1 MVNKRLQREVDKL
14 VDGVLSGRVNRR
26 ELVQRAAALGIT
38 IPGVLLARAA
48 PDAMAAPR
56 VTARAQDATPTPKA
70 GGSLRAIIVD
80 DPNFLDPLVTQLAQ
94 VRQTM
99 TSVYDTLTYL
109 DAAEPTF
116 PIKGR
121 LAKEWTFTQPTTFD
135 MMLHEGVTF
144 HGGEDFS
151 AEDVK
156 WTIDYVMNPETKS
169 PNATF
174 LSQVDSVEVL
184 DPLTIRFNLN
194 RPWAA
199 MPADLS
205 TIQIYSKTSTKE
217 SIETTPNG
225 TGPFKWTEWVPGD
238 HITLTKNPDYFIPD
252 RPLLD
257 EIVFRP
263 IKEKATSLSVM
274 EAGDADVFFTPEVK
288 EKGTIE
294 SNPKLKLVASLLP
307 DEGHIL
313 YVNNNRAPMNDQNIR
328 LAASY
333 ALDRRTFHSAFLGNY
348 GEKNTSPW
356 TTKHWAYNPIND
368 TAFEYDLDR
377 ARSYLEEAGYTDG
390 KAADGSQLSI
400 NLVFPKGYPEWQQGS
415 EMFQAAMTE
424 LGVDVVVEQLE
435 LATWIQRI
443 VTTDEYDLSWDFH
456 QSRSADPAYTLALA
470 FFYPPGPQN
479 ITRYQDD
486 KLGELINQGGEEL
499 DQEKRKA
506 IYYEFQ
512 ERWNE
517 LQPGL
522 VVGEYALFHVVA
534 ADVMGFATDPLMFQD
549 FREVWLDR

>member
-1 MVNKRLQREVDKL
+1 MVDKSLQREVDKL
-14 VDGVLSGRVNRR
+14 VDGVLSGNINRR
-26 ELVQRAAALGIT
+26 ELLQRAAASGIT
-38 IPGVLLARAA
+38 VPGVLLARAA
-48 PDAMAAPR
+48 PDAVAAPR
-56 VTARAQDATPTPKA
+56 ATARAQDATPKS

-80 DPNFLDPLVTQLAQ
+80 DPNSLDPLVTQLAQ

-109 DAAEPTF
+109 DAADPTF

-121 LAKEWTFTQPTTFD
+121 LAKEWTFTEPTTFD
-135 MMLHEGVTF
+135 MKLHEGVTF

-156 WTIDYVMNPETKS
+156 WTIEYVMNPDTKS

-174 LSQVDSVEVL
+174 LSQVASVEVL

-205 TIQIYSKTSTKE
+205 TIQIYSKTSTKD
-217 SIETTPNG
+217 SIGATPNG
-225 TGPFKWTEWVPGD
+225 TGPFIWTEWVPGD
-238 HITLTKNPDYFIPD
+238 HITLTKNPNYFIPD
-252 RPLLD
+252 RPYLD

-288 EKGTIE
+288 EKANIE
-294 SNPKLKLVASLLP
+294 GNPRLKLVASLQP

-313 YVNNNRAPMNDQNIR
+313 YINNNRAPMNDQNIR

-333 ALDRRTFHSAFLGNY
+333 ALDRRTFHSAFLDNY

-356 TTKHWAYNPIND
+356 TTSHWAYNPIND
-368 TAFEYDLDR
+368 TAFEYDLDQ

-415 EMFQAAMTE
+415 EMFQAAMAE
-424 LGVDVVVEQLE
+424 LGVEVVVEQLE

-479 ITRYQDD
+479 ITRYQD
-486 KLGELINQGGEEL
+486 KMLGDLISQGGEEL

-506 IYYEFQ
+506 IYYQFQ

-522 VVGEYALFHVVA
+522 VVGEYALFHVTA
-534 ADVMGFATDPLMFQD
+534 ADVVGFATDPLMFQD

>member
-1 MVNKRLQREVDKL
+1 MVDKSLQREVDKL
-14 VDGVLSGRVNRR
+14 VDGVLSGNINRR
-26 ELVQRAAALGIT
+26 ELLQRAAALGIAV
-38 IPGVLLARAA
+38 PGVLLARSA
-48 PDAMAAPR
+48 PDAVAAPR
-56 VTARAQDATPTPKA
+56 ATARAQDATPKS

-80 DPNFLDPLVTQLAQ
+80 DPNSLDPLVTQLAQ

-109 DAAEPTF
+109 DAADPTF

-121 LAKEWTFTQPTTFD
+121 LAKEWTFTEPTTFD

-156 WTIDYVMNPETKS
+156 WTIDYVMNPDTKS

-205 TIQIYSKTSTKE
+205 TIQIYSKTSTKD
-217 SIETTPNG
+217 SIGATPNG
-225 TGPFKWTEWVPGD
+225 TGPFIWTEWVPGD
-238 HITLTKNPDYFIPD
+238 HITLTKNPNYFIPD
-252 RPLLD
+252 RPYLD

-288 EKGTIE
+288 EKANIE
-294 SNPKLKLVASLLP
+294 GNPRLKLVASLLP

-313 YVNNNRAPMNDQNIR
+313 YINNNRAPMNDQNIR

-333 ALDRRTFHSAFLGNY
+333 ALDRRTFHSAFLDNY

-356 TTKHWAYNPIND
+356 TTSHWAYNPIND
-368 TAFEYDLDR
+368 TAFEYDLDQ

-415 EMFQAAMTE
+415 EMFQAAMAE
-424 LGVDVVVEQLE
+424 LGVEVVVEQLE

-479 ITRYQDD
+479 ITRYQD
-486 KLGELINQGGEEL
+486 KMLGDLISQGGEEL

-506 IYYEFQ
+506 IYYQFQ

-522 VVGEYALFHVVA
+522 VVGEYALFHVTA
-534 ADVMGFATDPLMFQD
+534 ADVVGFATDPLMFQD

>member
-1 MVNKRLQREVDKL
+1 VADKSLQREVDKL

-26 ELVQRAAALGIT
+26 ELMQRAAALGIAV
-38 IPGVLLARAA
+38 PGLLLARAA
-48 PDAMAAPR
+48 PDAMAASH
-56 VTARAQDATPTPKA
+56 VTTRTQDATPKP
-70 GGSLRAIIVD
+70 GGSLRVIIVD
-80 DPNFLDPLVTQLAQ
+80 DPNFLDPLVSQLAQ

-109 DAAEPTF
+109 DAADPTF

-121 LAKEWTFTQPTTFD
+121 LAKEWTFTDPTTFD
-135 MMLHEGVTF
+135 MILHEGVTF

-156 WTIDYVMNPETKS
+156 WTIDYVMNPDTKS

-184 DPLTIRFNLN
+184 NPLTIRFTLN

-205 TIQIYSKTSTKE
+205 TIQIYSKTSTKD

-225 TGPFKWTEWVPGD
+225 TGPFMWTEWVPGD
-238 HITLTKNPDYFIPD
+238 HITLTKNPNYFILD
-252 RPLLD
+252 RPYLD
-257 EIVFRP
+257 QIVFRP

-288 EKGTIE
+288 EKATIE
-294 SNPKLKLVASLLP
+294 SDPRLKLVASLLP
-307 DEGHIL
+307 DEGYIL
-313 YVNNNRAPMNDQNIR
+313 YINNNRAPMIDQNIR

-333 ALDRRTFHSAFLGNY
+333 ALDRRTYHAAFLENY

-356 TTKHWAYNPIND
+356 TAAHWAYNPIND

-377 ARSYLEEAGYTDG
+377 ARSYLEAAGYTDG
-390 KAADGSQLSI
+390 KAADGSQLSL

-415 EMFQAAMTE
+415 EMFQAAMAE
-424 LGVDVVVEQLE
+424 LGVEVVVEQLE
-435 LATWIQRI
+435 LATWVQRI

-470 FFYPPGPQN
+470 YFYPPGPQN
-479 ITRYQDD
+479 ITRYQDQL
-486 KLGELINQGGEEL
+486 LGDLINQGGEEL

-506 IYYEFQ
+506 IYYQFQ

-522 VVGEYALFHVVA
+522 IVGDYALFHVTA

>member
-1 MVNKRLQREVDKL
+1 MVDKSLQHEVDKL
-14 VDGVLSGRVNRR
+14 VDGVLSGNINRR
-26 ELVQRAAALGIT
+26 ELLQRAAVLGIGV
-38 IPGVLLARAA
+38 PGVLLARAA

-56 VTARAQDATPTPKA
+56 ATARAQDATPKS
-70 GGSLRAIIVD
+70 GGSLRVIIVD
-80 DPNFLDPLVTQLAQ
+80 DPNSLDPLVTQLAQ

-109 DAAEPTF
+109 DAADPTF

-121 LAKEWTFTQPTTFD
+121 LAKEWTFTEPTTFD

-156 WTIDYVMNPETKS
+156 WTIDYVMNPDTKS

-205 TIQIYSKTSTKE
+205 TIQIYSKTSTKD
-217 SIETTPNG
+217 SIGATPNG
-225 TGPFKWTEWVPGD
+225 TGPFIWTEWVPGD
-238 HITLTKNPDYFIPD
+238 HITLTKNPNYFIPD
-252 RPLLD
+252 RPYLD

-288 EKGTIE
+288 EKANIE
-294 SNPKLKLVASLLP
+294 GNSRLKLVASLLP

-313 YVNNNRAPMNDQNIR
+313 YINNNRAPMNDQNIR

-356 TTKHWAYNPIND
+356 TTAHWAYNPIND

-415 EMFQAAMTE
+415 EMFQAAMAE
-424 LGVDVVVEQLE
+424 LGVEVVVEQLE

-479 ITRYQDD
+479 ITRYQD
-486 KLGELINQGGEEL
+486 KMLGDLISQGGEEL

-506 IYYEFQ
+506 IYYQFQ

-522 VVGEYALFHVVA
+522 VVGEYALFHVTA
-534 ADVMGFATDPLMFQD
+534 ADVVGFATDPLMFQD

>member
-1 MVNKRLQREVDKL
+1 MVDKSLQREVDKL
-14 VDGVLSGRVNRR
+14 VDGVLSGNINRR
-26 ELVQRAAALGIT
+26 ELLQRAAALGIAV
-38 IPGVLLARAA
+38 PGVLLARSA
-48 PDAMAAPR
+48 PDAVAAPR
-56 VTARAQDATPTPKA
+56 ATARAQDATPKS

-80 DPNFLDPLVTQLAQ
+80 DPNSLDPLVTQLAQ

-109 DAAEPTF
+109 DAADPTF

-121 LAKEWTFTQPTTFD
+121 LAKEWTFTEPTTFD

-156 WTIDYVMNPETKS
+156 WTIDYVMNPDTKS

-205 TIQIYSKTSTKE
+205 TIQIYSKTSTKD
-217 SIETTPNG
+217 SIGATPNG
-225 TGPFKWTEWVPGD
+225 TGPFMWTEWVPGD
-238 HITLTKNPDYFIPD
+238 HITLTKNPNYFIPD
-252 RPLLD
+252 RPYLD

-288 EKGTIE
+288 EKANIE
-294 SNPKLKLVASLLP
+294 GNPRLKLVASLLP

-313 YVNNNRAPMNDQNIR
+313 YINNNRAPMNDQNIR

-356 TTKHWAYNPIND
+356 TTAHWAYNPIND

-415 EMFQAAMTE
+415 EMFQAAMAE
-424 LGVDVVVEQLE
+424 LGVEVVVEQLE

-479 ITRYQDD
+479 ITRYQD
-486 KLGELINQGGEEL
+486 KMLGDLISQGGEEL

-506 IYYEFQ
+506 IYYQFQ

-522 VVGEYALFHVVA
+522 VVGEYALFHVTA
-534 ADVMGFATDPLMFQD
+534 ADVVGFATDPLMFQD

>member
-1 MVNKRLQREVDKL
+1 MVDKSLQREVDKL
-14 VDGVLSGRVNRR
+14 VDGVLSGNINRR
-26 ELVQRAAALGIT
+26 ELLQRAAALGIAV
-38 IPGVLLARAA
+38 PGVLLARAA

-56 VTARAQDATPTPKA
+56 ATARAQDATPKS
-70 GGSLRAIIVD
+70 GGSLRVIIVD
-80 DPNFLDPLVTQLAQ
+80 DPNSLDPLVTQLAQ

-109 DAAEPTF
+109 DAADPTF

-121 LAKEWTFTQPTTFD
+121 LAKEWTFTEPTTFD

-156 WTIDYVMNPETKS
+156 WTIDYVMNPDTKS

-184 DPLTIRFNLN
+184 DPLTVRFNLN

-205 TIQIYSKTSTKE
+205 TIQIYSKTSTKD
-217 SIETTPNG
+217 SIATTPNG
-225 TGPFKWTEWVPGD
+225 TGPFMWTEWVPGD
-238 HITLTKNPDYFIPD
+238 HITLTKNPNYFIPD
-252 RPLLD
+252 RPYLD

-288 EKGTIE
+288 EKTNIE
-294 SNPKLKLVASLLP
+294 DNPRLKLVASLLP

-313 YVNNNRAPMNDQNIR
+313 YINNNRAPMNDQNIR

-333 ALDRRTFHSAFLGNY
+333 ALDRRTFHSAFLDNY

-356 TTKHWAYNPIND
+356 TTAHWAYNPIND

-390 KAADGSQLSI
+390 KVADGSQLSI

-415 EMFQAAMTE
+415 EMFQAAMAE
-424 LGVDVVVEQLE
+424 LGVEVVVEQLE

-456 QSRSADPAYTLALA
+456 QSRSVDPAYTLALA

-479 ITRYQDD
+479 ITRYQDET
-486 KLGELINQGGEEL
+486 LGNLIAQGGEEL
-499 DQEKRKA
+499 DQEKRKE
-506 IYYEFQ
+506 IYYQFQ

-522 VVGEYALFHVVA
+522 VVGEYALFHVTA
-534 ADVMGFATDPLMFQD
+534 ADVVGFATDPLMFQD

>member
-1 MVNKRLQREVDKL
+1 MVDKSLQREVDKL
-14 VDGVLSGRVNRR
+14 VDGVLSGNINRR
-26 ELVQRAAALGIT
+26 ELLQRAAALGIAV
-38 IPGVLLARAA
+38 PGVLLARAA
-48 PDAMAAPR
+48 PDAVAAPR
-56 VTARAQDATPTPKA
+56 ATARAQDATPKS

-80 DPNFLDPLVTQLAQ
+80 DPNSLDPLVTQLAQ

-109 DAAEPTF
+109 DAADPTF

-121 LAKEWTFTQPTTFD
+121 LAKEWTFTEPTTFD
-135 MMLHEGVTF
+135 MKLHEGVTF

-156 WTIDYVMNPETKS
+156 WTIEYVMNPDTKS

-184 DPLTIRFNLN
+184 DPLTVRFNLN

-205 TIQIYSKTSTKE
+205 TIQIYSKASTKD
-217 SIETTPNG
+217 SIGATPNG
-225 TGPFKWTEWVPGD
+225 TGPFTWTEWVPGD
-238 HITLTKNPDYFIPD
+238 HITLTKNPNYFIPD
-252 RPLLD
+252 RPYLD

-288 EKGTIE
+288 EKANIE
-294 SNPKLKLVASLLP
+294 GNPRLKLVASLLP

-313 YVNNNRAPMNDQNIR
+313 YINNNRAPMNDQNIR

-333 ALDRRTFHSAFLGNY
+333 ALDRRTFHSAFLDNY

-356 TTKHWAYNPIND
+356 TTSHWAYNPIND

-415 EMFQAAMTE
+415 EMFQAAMAE
-424 LGVDVVVEQLE
+424 LGVEVVVEQLE

-479 ITRYQDD
+479 ITRYQD
-486 KLGELINQGGEEL
+486 KMLGDLISQGGEEL

-506 IYYEFQ
+506 IYYQFQ

-522 VVGEYALFHVVA
+522 VVGEYALFHVTA
-534 ADVMGFATDPLMFQD
+534 ADVVGFATDPLMFQD

>member
-1 MVNKRLQREVDKL
+1 
-14 VDGVLSGRVNRR
+14 
-26 ELVQRAAALGIT
+26 
-38 IPGVLLARAA
+38 
-48 PDAMAAPR
+48 
-56 VTARAQDATPTPKA
+56 
-70 GGSLRAIIVD
+70 
-80 DPNFLDPLVTQLAQ
+80 
-94 VRQTM
+94 
-99 TSVYDTLTYL
+99 
-109 DAAEPTF
+109 
-116 PIKGR
+116 
-121 LAKEWTFTQPTTFD
+121 
-135 MMLHEGVTF
+135 
-144 HGGEDFS
+144 
-151 AEDVK
+151 
-156 WTIDYVMNPETKS
+156 MNPDTKS

-184 DPLTIRFNLN
+184 DPLTVRFNLN

-205 TIQIYSKTSTKE
+205 TIQIYSKASTKD
-217 SIETTPNG
+217 SIGATPNG
-225 TGPFKWTEWVPGD
+225 TGPFTWTEWVPGD
-238 HITLTKNPDYFIPD
+238 HITLTKNPNYFIPD
-252 RPLLD
+252 RPYLD

-288 EKGTIE
+288 EKANIE
-294 SNPKLKLVASLLP
+294 GNPRLKLVASLLP

-313 YVNNNRAPMNDQNIR
+313 YINNNRAPMNDQNIR

-333 ALDRRTFHSAFLGNY
+333 ALDRRTFHSAFLDNY

-356 TTKHWAYNPIND
+356 TTAHWAYNPIND

-415 EMFQAAMTE
+415 EMFQAAMAE
-424 LGVDVVVEQLE
+424 LGVEVVVEQLE

-479 ITRYQDD
+479 ITRYQD
-486 KLGELINQGGEEL
+486 KMLGDLISQGGEEL

-506 IYYEFQ
+506 IYYQFQ

-522 VVGEYALFHVVA
+522 VVGEYALFHVTA
-534 ADVMGFATDPLMFQD
+534 ADVVGFATDPLMFQD

>member
-1 MVNKRLQREVDKL
+1 VVDKSLQREVDNL

-26 ELVQRAAALGIT
+26 ELMQRAAALGIAV
-38 IPGVLLARAA
+38 PGVLLAQAA

-56 VTARAQDATPTPKA
+56 VTARAQDATPKS

-109 DAAEPTF
+109 DAADPTF

-135 MMLHEGVTF
+135 MVLHEGVTF

-205 TIQIYSKTSTKE
+205 TIQIYSRTSTKE

-225 TGPFKWTEWVPGD
+225 TGPFMWTEWVPGD
-238 HITLTKNPDYFIPD
+238 HITLTKNPDYYIPD
-252 RPLLD
+252 RPYLD

-288 EKGTIE
+288 EKATIE
-294 SNPKLKLVASLLP
+294 SNPSLKLVAALLP

-356 TTKHWAYNPIND
+356 TTAHWAYNPIND

-390 KAADGSQLSI
+390 KAADGRQLSI

-415 EMFQAAMTE
+415 EMFQAAMAE
-424 LGVDVVVEQLE
+424 LGVEVVVEQLE

-486 KLGELINQGGEEL
+486 KLGDLINQGGEEL

-522 VVGEYALFHVVA
+522 VVGEYALFHVTA

>member
-1 MVNKRLQREVDKL
+1 MVDKSLQREVDKL
-14 VDGVLSGRVNRR
+14 VDGVLSGNINRR
-26 ELVQRAAALGIT
+26 ELLQRAAALGIAV
-38 IPGVLLARAA
+38 PGVLLARSA
-48 PDAMAAPR
+48 PDAVAAPR
-56 VTARAQDATPTPKA
+56 ATARAQDATPKS

-80 DPNFLDPLVTQLAQ
+80 DPNSLDPLVTQLAQ

-109 DAAEPTF
+109 DAADPTF

-121 LAKEWTFTQPTTFD
+121 LAKEWTFTEPTTFD

-156 WTIDYVMNPETKS
+156 WTIDYVMNPDTKS

-205 TIQIYSKTSTKE
+205 TIQIYSKTSTKD
-217 SIETTPNG
+217 SIGATPNG
-225 TGPFKWTEWVPGD
+225 TGPFIWTEWVPGD
-238 HITLTKNPDYFIPD
+238 HITLTKNPNYFIPD
-252 RPLLD
+252 RPYLD

-288 EKGTIE
+288 EKANIE
-294 SNPKLKLVASLLP
+294 GNPRLKLVASLQP

-313 YVNNNRAPMNDQNIR
+313 YINNNRAPMNDQNIR

-333 ALDRRTFHSAFLGNY
+333 ALDRRTFHSAFLDNY

-356 TTKHWAYNPIND
+356 TTSHWAYNPIND
-368 TAFEYDLDR
+368 TAFEYDLDQ

-415 EMFQAAMTE
+415 EMFQAAMAE
-424 LGVDVVVEQLE
+424 LGVEVVVEQLE

-479 ITRYQDD
+479 ITRYQD
-486 KLGELINQGGEEL
+486 KMLGDLISQGGEEL

-506 IYYEFQ
+506 IYYQFQ

-522 VVGEYALFHVVA
+522 VVGEYALFHVTA
-534 ADVMGFATDPLMFQD
+534 ADVVGFATDPLMFQD

>member
-1 MVNKRLQREVDKL
+1 
-14 VDGVLSGRVNRR
+14 
-26 ELVQRAAALGIT
+26 
-38 IPGVLLARAA
+38 
-48 PDAMAAPR
+48 
-56 VTARAQDATPTPKA
+56 
-70 GGSLRAIIVD
+70 
-80 DPNFLDPLVTQLAQ
+80 
-94 VRQTM
+94 
-99 TSVYDTLTYL
+99 
-109 DAAEPTF
+109 
-116 PIKGR
+116 
-121 LAKEWTFTQPTTFD
+121 

-184 DPLTIRFNLN
+184 DPLTIRFNLT

-257 EIVFRP
+257 EIIFRP

-294 SNPKLKLVASLLP
+294 SNPSLKLVASLLP

-333 ALDRRTFHSAFLGNY
+333 ALDRRTFHSAFLDNY

-377 ARSYLEEAGYTDG
+377 ARSYLEDAGYTDG

-415 EMFQAAMTE
+415 EMFQAAMAE

-486 KLGELINQGGEEL
+486 KLGDLINQGGEEL

-506 IYYEFQ
+506 IYYAFQ

>member
-1 MVNKRLQREVDKL
+1 VADKNLQRAVDRL
-14 VDGVLSGRVNRR
+14 VDGVLSGQIHRR
-26 ELVQRAAALGIT
+26 ELLWRAAALGIGV
-38 IPGVLLARAA
+38 PGVLLSRAV
-48 PDAMAAPR
+48 PDVVAAPR
-56 VTARAQDATPTPKA
+56 AQEATPTGKP
-70 GGSLRAIIVD
+70 GGSLRVIIVD
-80 DPNFLDPLVTQLAQ
+80 DPNFLDPLVSQLAQ

-109 DAAEPTF
+109 DAADPTF

-121 LAKEWTFTQPTTFD
+121 LAKEWTFTEPTTFD
-135 MMLHEGVTF
+135 MALHQGVTF
-144 HGGEDFS
+144 HEGQDFT

-156 WTIDYVMNPETKS
+156 WTIDYVLNPDTKS

-184 DPLTIRFNLN
+184 DPYTVRFNLN

-205 TIQIYSKTSTKE
+205 TVQIYTKE
-217 SIETTPNG
+217 STKDSIATKPNG
-225 TGPFKWTEWVPGD
+225 TGPFIWKEWVPGD
-238 HITLTKNPDYFIPD
+238 HITLTKNPNYFIAD
-252 RPLLD
+252 RPYLD

-263 IKEKATSLSVM
+263 IKEKATSLAVM

-294 SNPKLKLVASLLP
+294 ANPALKLVSSLLP
-307 DEGHIL
+307 DEGHVL
-313 YVNNNRAPMNDQNIR
+313 YINNSRPPMSDQNLR

-356 TTKHWAYNPIND
+356 TKAHWAYNPIND
-368 TAFEYDLDR
+368 TAFEYDLDKS
-377 ARSYLEEAGYTDG
+377 RSYLQAAGYTDG
-390 KAADGSQLSI
+390 KAADGTQLSI
-400 NLVFPKGYPEWQQGS
+400 DVVYPKGYPEWQQGS
-415 EMFQAAMTE
+415 EMFQAAMAE
-424 LGVDVVVEQLE
+424 LGVDVKVEELE

-443 VTTDEYDLSWDFH
+443 VTTDEFDMSWDFH

-479 ITRYQDD
+479 ITRYKDET
-486 KLGELINQGGEEL
+486 LGNLIGQGGEEL
-499 DQEKRKA
+499 DQEKRKP
-506 IYYEFQ
+506 IYYQFQ

-522 VVGEYALFHVVA
+522 IVGEYALFHVVA
-534 ADVMGFATDPLMFQD
+534 ADVMGIATDPLMFQD

>member
-1 MVNKRLQREVDKL
+1 MVDKSLQREVDKL
-14 VDGVLSGRVNRR
+14 VDGVLSGNINRR
-26 ELVQRAAALGIT
+26 ELLQRAAALGIAV
-38 IPGVLLARAA
+38 PGVLLARAA
-48 PDAMAAPR
+48 PDAVAAPR
-56 VTARAQDATPTPKA
+56 ATARAQDATPTS

-80 DPNFLDPLVTQLAQ
+80 DPNSLDPLVTQLAQ

-109 DAAEPTF
+109 DAADPTF

-121 LAKEWTFTQPTTFD
+121 LAKEWTFTEPTTFD

-156 WTIDYVMNPETKS
+156 WTIEYVMNPDTKS

-205 TIQIYSKTSTKE
+205 TIQIYSKTSTKD
-217 SIETTPNG
+217 SIGATPNG
-225 TGPFKWTEWVPGD
+225 TGPFMWTEWVPGD
-238 HITLTKNPDYFIPD
+238 HITLTKNPNYFIPD
-252 RPLLD
+252 RPYLD

-288 EKGTIE
+288 EKANIE
-294 SNPKLKLVASLLP
+294 GNPRLKLVASLLP

-313 YVNNNRAPMNDQNIR
+313 YINNNRAPMNDQNIR

-333 ALDRRTFHSAFLGNY
+333 ALDRRTFHSAFLDNY

-356 TTKHWAYNPIND
+356 TTAHWAYNPIND

-415 EMFQAAMTE
+415 EMFQAAMAE
-424 LGVDVVVEQLE
+424 LGVEVVVEQLE

-479 ITRYQDD
+479 ITRYQD
-486 KLGELINQGGEEL
+486 KMLGDLISQGGEEL

-506 IYYEFQ
+506 IYYQFQ

-522 VVGEYALFHVVA
+522 VVGEYALFHVTA
-534 ADVMGFATDPLMFQD
+534 ADVVGFATDPLMFQD

>member
-1 MVNKRLQREVDKL
+1 MVDKSLQREVDKL
-14 VDGVLSGRVNRR
+14 VDGVLSGNINRR
-26 ELVQRAAALGIT
+26 ELLQRAAALGIAV
-38 IPGVLLARAA
+38 PGVLLARAA
-48 PDAMAAPR
+48 PDAVAAPR
-56 VTARAQDATPTPKA
+56 ATARAQDATPTS

-80 DPNFLDPLVTQLAQ
+80 DPNSLDPLVTQLAQ

-109 DAAEPTF
+109 DAADPTF

-121 LAKEWTFTQPTTFD
+121 LAKEWTFTEPTTFD

-156 WTIDYVMNPETKS
+156 WTIDYVMNPDTKS

-205 TIQIYSKTSTKE
+205 TIQIYSKTSTKD
-217 SIETTPNG
+217 SIGATPNG
-225 TGPFKWTEWVPGD
+225 TGPFMWTEWVPGD
-238 HITLTKNPDYFIPD
+238 HITLTKNPNYFIPD
-252 RPLLD
+252 RPYLD

-288 EKGTIE
+288 EKANIE
-294 SNPKLKLVASLLP
+294 GNPRLKLVASLLP

-313 YVNNNRAPMNDQNIR
+313 YINNNRAPMNDQNIR

-356 TTKHWAYNPIND
+356 TTAHWAYNPIND

-415 EMFQAAMTE
+415 EMFQAAMAE
-424 LGVDVVVEQLE
+424 LGVEVVVEQLE

-479 ITRYQDD
+479 ITRYQD
-486 KLGELINQGGEEL
+486 KMLGDLISQGGEEL

-506 IYYEFQ
+506 IYYQFQ

-522 VVGEYALFHVVA
+522 VVGEYALFHVTA
-534 ADVMGFATDPLMFQD
+534 ADVVGFATDPLMFQD

>member
-1 MVNKRLQREVDKL
+1 MVDKSLQREVDKL
-14 VDGVLSGRVNRR
+14 VDGVLSGNINRR
-26 ELVQRAAALGIT
+26 ELLQRAAALGIAV
-38 IPGVLLARAA
+38 PGVLLARAA
-48 PDAMAAPR
+48 PDAVAAPR
-56 VTARAQDATPTPKA
+56 ATARAQDATPKS

-80 DPNFLDPLVTQLAQ
+80 DPNSLDPLVTQLAQ

-109 DAAEPTF
+109 DAADPTF

-121 LAKEWTFTQPTTFD
+121 LAKEWTFTEPTTFD
-135 MMLHEGVTF
+135 MKLHEGVTF

-156 WTIDYVMNPETKS
+156 WTIEYVMNPDTKS

-184 DPLTIRFNLN
+184 DPLTVRFNLN

-205 TIQIYSKTSTKE
+205 TIQIYSKTSTKD
-217 SIETTPNG
+217 SIGATPNG
-225 TGPFKWTEWVPGD
+225 TGPFTWTEWVPGD
-238 HITLTKNPDYFIPD
+238 HITLTKNPNYFIPD
-252 RPLLD
+252 RPYLD

-288 EKGTIE
+288 EKANIE
-294 SNPKLKLVASLLP
+294 GNPRLKLVASLQP

-313 YVNNNRAPMNDQNIR
+313 YINNNRAPMNDQNIR

-333 ALDRRTFHSAFLGNY
+333 ALDRRTFHSAFLDNY

-356 TTKHWAYNPIND
+356 TTSHWAYNPIND

-415 EMFQAAMTE
+415 EMFQAAMAE
-424 LGVDVVVEQLE
+424 LGVEVVVEQLE

-479 ITRYQDD
+479 ITRYQD
-486 KLGELINQGGEEL
+486 KMLGDLISQGGEEL

-506 IYYEFQ
+506 IYYQFQ

-522 VVGEYALFHVVA
+522 VVGEYALFHVTA
-534 ADVMGFATDPLMFQD
+534 ADVVGFATDPLMFQD

>member
-1 MVNKRLQREVDKL
+1 MVDKSLQREVDKL
-14 VDGVLSGRVNRR
+14 VDGVLSGNINRR
-26 ELVQRAAALGIT
+26 ELLQRAAALGIAV
-38 IPGVLLARAA
+38 PGVLLARSA
-48 PDAMAAPR
+48 PDAVAAPR
-56 VTARAQDATPTPKA
+56 ATARAQDATPTS

-80 DPNFLDPLVTQLAQ
+80 DPNSLDPLVTQLAQ

-109 DAAEPTF
+109 DAADPTF

-121 LAKEWTFTQPTTFD
+121 LAKEWTFTEPTTFD

-156 WTIDYVMNPETKS
+156 WTIDYVMNPDTKS

-205 TIQIYSKTSTKE
+205 TIQIYSKTSTKD
-217 SIETTPNG
+217 SIGATPNG
-225 TGPFKWTEWVPGD
+225 TGPFMWTEWVPGD
-238 HITLTKNPDYFIPD
+238 HITLTKNPNYFIPD
-252 RPLLD
+252 RPYLD

-288 EKGTIE
+288 EKANIE
-294 SNPKLKLVASLLP
+294 GNPRLKLVASLLP

-313 YVNNNRAPMNDQNIR
+313 YINNNRAPMNDQNIR

-356 TTKHWAYNPIND
+356 TTAHWAYNPIND

-415 EMFQAAMTE
+415 EMFQAAMAE
-424 LGVDVVVEQLE
+424 LGVEVVVEQLE

-479 ITRYQDD
+479 ITRYQD
-486 KLGELINQGGEEL
+486 KMLGDLISQGGEEL

-506 IYYEFQ
+506 IYYQFQ

-522 VVGEYALFHVVA
+522 VVGEYALFHVTA
-534 ADVMGFATDPLMFQD
+534 ADVVGFATDPLMFQD

>member
-1 MVNKRLQREVDKL
+1 MVDKSLQREVDKL

-26 ELVQRAAALGIT
+26 ELLQRAAALGIAV
-38 IPGVLLARAA
+38 PGVLLARAA
-48 PDAMAAPR
+48 PDALAAPR
-56 VTARAQDATPTPKA
+56 AMARAQDATPKP

-109 DAAEPTF
+109 DAADPAF

-121 LAKEWTFTQPTTFD
+121 LAKEWTFTEPTVFD
-135 MMLHEGVTF
+135 MVLHEGVTF

-156 WTIDYVMNPETKS
+156 WTIDYVMNPDTKS

-174 LSQVDSVEVL
+174 LSQVESVEVL
-184 DPLTIRFNLN
+184 DPRTIRFTLN

-205 TIQIYSKTSTKE
+205 TIQIYSRTSTKE

-225 TGPFKWTEWVPGD
+225 TGPFMWTEWVPGD
-238 HITLTKNPDYFIPD
+238 HITLTKNPNYFIPD
-252 RPLLD
+252 RPYLD

-288 EKGTIE
+288 EKATIE
-294 SNPKLKLVASLLP
+294 GNPDLKLVAALLP

-313 YVNNNRAPMNDQNIR
+313 YINNSRAPMNDQNIR

-356 TTKHWAYNPIND
+356 TTAHWAYNPIND

-377 ARSYLEEAGYTDG
+377 ARSYLQEAGYTDG

-400 NLVFPKGYPEWQQGS
+400 NLVFPRGYPEWQQGS
-415 EMFQAAMTE
+415 EMFQAAMAE
-424 LGVDVVVEQLE
+424 LGVEVVVEQLE

-479 ITRYQDD
+479 ITRYEDET
-486 KLGELINQGGEEL
+486 LGDLINQGGEEL
-499 DQEKRKA
+499 DQEKRKD
-506 IYYEFQ
+506 IYYQFQ

-522 VVGEYALFHVVA
+522 VVGEYALFHATA

>member
-1 MVNKRLQREVDKL
+1 MVDKSLQREVDKL
-14 VDGVLSGRVNRR
+14 VDGVLSGNINRR
-26 ELVQRAAALGIT
+26 ELLQRAAALGIAV
-38 IPGVLLARAA
+38 PGVLLARAA
-48 PDAMAAPR
+48 PDAVAAPR
-56 VTARAQDATPTPKA
+56 ATARAQDATPKS

-80 DPNFLDPLVTQLAQ
+80 DPNSLDPLVTQLAQ

-109 DAAEPTF
+109 DAADPTF

-121 LAKEWTFTQPTTFD
+121 LAKEWTFTEPTTFD

-156 WTIDYVMNPETKS
+156 WTIDYVMNPDTKS

-205 TIQIYSKTSTKE
+205 TIQIYSKTSTKD
-217 SIETTPNG
+217 SIGATPNG
-225 TGPFKWTEWVPGD
+225 TGPFMWTEWVPGD
-238 HITLTKNPDYFIPD
+238 HITLTKNPNYFIPD
-252 RPLLD
+252 RPYLD

-288 EKGTIE
+288 EKANIE
-294 SNPKLKLVASLLP
+294 GNPRLKLVASLLP

-313 YVNNNRAPMNDQNIR
+313 YINNNRAPMNDQNIR

-333 ALDRRTFHSAFLGNY
+333 ALDRRTFHSAFLDNY

-356 TTKHWAYNPIND
+356 TTSHWAYNPIND
-368 TAFEYDLDR
+368 TAFEYDLDQ

-415 EMFQAAMTE
+415 EMFQAAMAE
-424 LGVDVVVEQLE
+424 LGVEVVVEQLE

-479 ITRYQDD
+479 ITRYQD
-486 KLGELINQGGEEL
+486 KMLGDLISQGGEEL

-506 IYYEFQ
+506 IYYQFQ

-522 VVGEYALFHVVA
+522 VVGEYALFHVTA
-534 ADVMGFATDPLMFQD
+534 ADVVGFATDPLMFQD

>member
-1 MVNKRLQREVDKL
+1 MVDKSLQREVDKL
-14 VDGVLSGRVNRR
+14 VDGVLSGNINRR
-26 ELVQRAAALGIT
+26 ELLQRAAALGIGV
-38 IPGVLLARAA
+38 PGVLLARAA
-48 PDAMAAPR
+48 PDAVAAPR
-56 VTARAQDATPTPKA
+56 ATARAQDATPKS
-70 GGSLRAIIVD
+70 GGSLQVIIVD
-80 DPNFLDPLVTQLAQ
+80 DPNSLDPLVTQLAQ

-109 DAAEPTF
+109 DAADPTF

-121 LAKEWTFTQPTTFD
+121 LAKEWTFTEPTTFD
-135 MMLHEGVTF
+135 MKLHEGVTF

-156 WTIDYVMNPETKS
+156 WTIEYVMNPDTKS

-184 DPLTIRFNLN
+184 DPHTVRFNLN

-205 TIQIYSKTSTKE
+205 TIQIYSKTSTKD
-217 SIETTPNG
+217 SITTTPNG
-225 TGPFKWTEWVPGD
+225 TGPFMWTEWVPGD
-238 HITLTKNPDYFIPD
+238 HITLTKNPNYFIPD
-252 RPLLD
+252 RPYLD

-288 EKGTIE
+288 EKANIE
-294 SNPKLKLVASLLP
+294 GNPRLKLVASLLP

-313 YVNNNRAPMNDQNIR
+313 YINNNRAPMNDQNIR

-356 TTKHWAYNPIND
+356 TTAHWAYNPIND
-368 TAFEYDLDR
+368 TAFEYDLDQ

-415 EMFQAAMTE
+415 EMFQAAMAE
-424 LGVDVVVEQLE
+424 LGVEVVVEQLE

-456 QSRSADPAYTLALA
+456 QSRSVDPAYTLALA

-479 ITRYQDD
+479 ITRYQD
-486 KLGELINQGGEEL
+486 KMLGDLISQGGEEL

-506 IYYEFQ
+506 IYYQFQ

-522 VVGEYALFHVVA
+522 VVGEYALFHVTA
-534 ADVMGFATDPLMFQD
+534 ADVVGFATDPLMFQD

>member
-1 MVNKRLQREVDKL
+1 MVDKSLQREVDKL
-14 VDGVLSGRVNRR
+14 VDGVLSGNINRR
-26 ELVQRAAALGIT
+26 ELLQRAAALGIAV
-38 IPGVLLARAA
+38 PGVLLARAA
-48 PDAMAAPR
+48 PDAVAAPR
-56 VTARAQDATPTPKA
+56 ATVRAQDATPTS

-80 DPNFLDPLVTQLAQ
+80 DPNSLDPLVTQLAQ

-109 DAAEPTF
+109 DAADPTF

-121 LAKEWTFTQPTTFD
+121 LAKEWTFTEPTTFD

-156 WTIDYVMNPETKS
+156 WTIDYVMNPDTKS

-205 TIQIYSKTSTKE
+205 TIQIYSKTSTKD
-217 SIETTPNG
+217 SIGATPNG
-225 TGPFKWTEWVPGD
+225 TGPFMWTEWVPGD
-238 HITLTKNPDYFIPD
+238 HITLTKNPNYFIPD
-252 RPLLD
+252 RPYLD

-288 EKGTIE
+288 EKANIE
-294 SNPKLKLVASLLP
+294 GNPRLKLVASLLP

-313 YVNNNRAPMNDQNIR
+313 YINNNRAPMNDQNIR

-356 TTKHWAYNPIND
+356 TTAHWAYNPIND

-415 EMFQAAMTE
+415 EMFQAAMAE
-424 LGVDVVVEQLE
+424 LGVEVVVEQLE

-479 ITRYQDD
+479 ITRYQD
-486 KLGELINQGGEEL
+486 KMLGDLISQGGEEL

-506 IYYEFQ
+506 IYYQFQ

-522 VVGEYALFHVVA
+522 VVGEYALFHVTA
-534 ADVMGFATDPLMFQD
+534 ADVVGFATDPLMFQD

>member
-1 MVNKRLQREVDKL
+1 MVDKSLQREVDKL
-14 VDGVLSGRVNRR
+14 VDGVLSGNINRR
-26 ELVQRAAALGIT
+26 ELLQRASALGIAV
-38 IPGVLLARAA
+38 PGVLLARAT

-56 VTARAQDATPTPKA
+56 ATARAQDATPKS

-80 DPNFLDPLVTQLAQ
+80 DPNSLDPLVTQLAQ

-109 DAAEPTF
+109 DAADPTF

-121 LAKEWTFTQPTTFD
+121 LAKEWTFTEPTTFD

-156 WTIDYVMNPETKS
+156 WTIDYVMNPDTKS

-184 DPLTIRFNLN
+184 DPLTVRFNLS

-205 TIQIYSKTSTKE
+205 TIQIYSKTSTKD
-217 SIETTPNG
+217 SISTTPNG
-225 TGPFKWTEWVPGD
+225 TGPFMWTEWVPGD
-238 HITLTKNPDYFIPD
+238 HITLTKNPNYFIPD
-252 RPLLD
+252 RPYLD

-288 EKGTIE
+288 EKANIE
-294 SNPKLKLVASLLP
+294 GNPRLKLVASLLP

-313 YVNNNRAPMNDQNIR
+313 YINNNRAPMNDQNIR

-356 TTKHWAYNPIND
+356 TTSHWAYNPIND
-368 TAFEYDLDR
+368 TAFEYDLDQ

-415 EMFQAAMTE
+415 EMFQAAMAE
-424 LGVDVVVEQLE
+424 LGVEVVVEQLE

-479 ITRYQDD
+479 ITRYQD
-486 KLGELINQGGEEL
+486 KMLGDLISQGGEEL

-506 IYYEFQ
+506 IYYQFQ

-522 VVGEYALFHVVA
+522 VVGEYALFHVTA
-534 ADVMGFATDPLMFQD
+534 ADVVGFATDPLMFQD

>member
-1 MVNKRLQREVDKL
+1 MVDKSLQREVDKL
-14 VDGVLSGRVNRR
+14 VDGVLSGNINRR
-26 ELVQRAAALGIT
+26 ELLQRAAALGIAV
-38 IPGVLLARAA
+38 PGVLLARAA
-48 PDAMAAPR
+48 PDAVAAPR
-56 VTARAQDATPTPKA
+56 ATARAQDATPKS

-80 DPNFLDPLVTQLAQ
+80 DPNSLDPLVTQLAQ

-109 DAAEPTF
+109 DAADPTF

-121 LAKEWTFTQPTTFD
+121 LAKEWTFTEPTTFD
-135 MMLHEGVTF
+135 MKLHEGVTF

-156 WTIDYVMNPETKS
+156 WTIEYVMNPDTKS

-184 DPLTIRFNLN
+184 DPLTVRFNLN

-205 TIQIYSKTSTKE
+205 TIQIYSKTSTKD
-217 SIETTPNG
+217 SIGATPNG
-225 TGPFKWTEWVPGD
+225 TGPFIWTEWVPGD
-238 HITLTKNPDYFIPD
+238 HITLTKNPNYFIPD
-252 RPLLD
+252 RPYLD

-288 EKGTIE
+288 EKANIE
-294 SNPKLKLVASLLP
+294 GNPRLKLVASLLP

-313 YVNNNRAPMNDQNIR
+313 YINNNRAPMNDQNIR

-333 ALDRRTFHSAFLGNY
+333 ALDRRTFHSAFLDNY

-356 TTKHWAYNPIND
+356 TTSHWAYNPIND
-368 TAFEYDLDR
+368 TAFEYDLDQ

-390 KAADGSQLSI
+390 KAANGSQLSI

-415 EMFQAAMTE
+415 EMFQAAMAE
-424 LGVDVVVEQLE
+424 LGVEVVVEQLE

-479 ITRYQDD
+479 ITRYQD
-486 KLGELINQGGEEL
+486 KMLGDLISQGGEEL

-506 IYYEFQ
+506 IYYQFQ

-522 VVGEYALFHVVA
+522 VVGEYALFHVTA
-534 ADVMGFATDPLMFQD
+534 ADVVGFATDPLMFQD